1 MVAIEHK
8 TYTSLFKD
16 ATCDPFGAGVAR
28 TNSIH
33 RYTHAWRTDSAPH
46 TVAELEP
53 LVYDF
58 FADHPIGGVGVFVV
72 DGNATLRLKV
82 LVGLKKY
89 SRNPRSIDS
98 VLFNLPFAYVGD
110 VEEGMGEMVQFDADC
125 LEVTAEVNVFKIAT
139 YKTKLIAD
147 PSVELFPPVD
157 DADAQVETRK
167 VRKSAFIPYCLM
179 QYVLDKDLT
188 PRDAFLL
195 LHPLIENAGL
205 LDACST
211 LLDWLRV
218 AGTMPS
224 PNAIPLVGLDV
235 PGKAVRIERPLL
247 KFVREQV
254 LFRDLKGLRPTATA
268 TTDPLALQ
276 MERAVTTLTEAH
288 LRTEEANERRRF
300 EKEKPKDVED
310 LYTGALFEKLCFLT
324 STSQDRTDELPGLY
338 SRIAQQKKK
347 ESLHSIIQQTIDDH
361 AQKFDMIE
369 GPIVSTGSMQLF
381 KTLRFQGVDEQ
392 DLGSGI
398 LPMSLTPPGAVSSQ
412 ARAQLIEHNEN
423 ALTYDFMMS
432 TDGQQISSGD
442 AKLLS
447 KTKGYVPT
455 EWSEAKAQVEAY
467 QPVVT
472 AILGELHPTALEYIR
487 AVKYASTIFLSLKQ
501 ALEDKVGRKQAPA
514 VYSYIFHSSMH
525 GWFREQYHTR
535 YPVPPP
541 ELVNDFR
548 RFSMRKN
555 LEWLPNISDIES
567 IRTLGQV
574 EAPIA
579 PRSPTKKTTAAATN
593 SGIGTRVVNPFWDG
607 RFKLDNAFCTVV
619 KEKAA
624 RKIIGAAKACGKI
637 FPMTTDGKE
646 RCITW
651 HAKGYCGASCK
662 QAYDHKE
669 LETPELKDTLYEFVR
684 AGCT

>member
-1 MVAIEHK
+1 MSVVEHK
-8 TYTSLFKD
+8 TYTSLFSD
-16 ATCDPFGAGVAR
+16 ATCDPFGAGASR
-28 TNSIH
+28 TRSIL
-33 RYTHAWRTDSAPH
+33 RYSHAWRTDNNPH

-53 LVYDF
+53 LVYDY
-58 FADHPIGGVGVFVV
+58 FADHPIGGIGVFIV
-72 DGNATLRLKV
+72 DGNAVLRLKV

-89 SRNPRSIDS
+89 SRNPRSMDS
-98 VLFNLPFAYVGD
+98 VLYNLAFAYVGD
-110 VEEGMGEMVQFDADC
+110 VEEGMGEMIQFDTDC
-125 LEVTAEVNVFKIAT
+125 LDTTAEINVFKIAT
-139 YKTKLIAD
+139 YKSKLVAD
-147 PSVELFPPVD
+147 PSLELFPPVD
-157 DADAQVETRK
+157 DADAQNETLK

-188 PRDAFLL
+188 PREAFLL
-195 LHPLIENAGL
+195 LHPLIENAGMV
-205 LDACST
+205 DACST

-224 PNAIPLVGLDV
+224 PSTVPLVGLDV

-247 KFVREQV
+247 KFIREQV
-254 LFRDLKGLRPTATA
+254 LLRDLEGMRPKASA
-268 TTDPLALQ
+268 TTDPLARQ

-300 EKEKPKDVED
+300 EKDKPKNVED
-310 LYTGALFEKLCFLT
+310 QYVGALFEKLCFIT
-324 STSQDRTDELPGLY
+324 GTPKERIDELPGLY

-347 ESLHSIIQQTIDDH
+347 ESLHSIIQQTIDNH

-412 ARAQLIEHNEN
+412 ARAQLIEDNEN
-423 ALTYDFMMS
+423 ALTYEFMMS
-432 TDGQQISSGD
+432 TDGQQISSSD

-467 QPVVT
+467 QPVIT
-472 AILGELHPTALEYIR
+472 AILGELHPTALEYIC

-501 ALEDKVGRKQAPA
+501 ALEDKVGKRQGPA
-514 VYSYIFHSSMH
+514 MYVYIFHSSMH

-535 YPVPPP
+535 YNVPPP
-541 ELVNDFR
+541 ELVSDFR

-555 LEWLPNISDIES
+555 LEWLPNVSDIEA
-567 IRTLGQV
+567 IRSLKMIDSAV
-574 EAPIA
+574 A
-579 PRSPTKKTTAAATN
+579 PRSPSKKATAAPN
-593 SGIGTRVVNPFWDG
+593 SGIGTRVSNPFWDS
-607 RFKLDNAFCTVV
+607 RFKLDNEFCTAV
-619 KEKAA
+619 KERAA
-624 RKIIGAAKACGKI
+624 RKIIGAAKSAGKS
-637 FPMTTDGKE
+637 FPMTEEGKE

-651 HAKGYCGASCK
+651 HSKGYCGSSCK

-669 LETPELKDTLYEFVR
+669 IETPELKDELYDFVR
-684 AGCT
+684 AGCA